1 MYPES
6 VAFAATFD
14 AANSEAPEWSAR
26 TLRALDAALAQG
38 AVGVKVWKDIGM
50 QWRDRDGRAIMI
62 DDDRFTPVFRE
73 LSAARRVVLGH
84 QGEPRNAWLPL
95 EQMTIRGDREYF
107 AEHPQY
113 HMYLHPEWPSY
124 DAQIAARDRWLDRNP
139 QLRFIGVHLASLEW
153 DVDRVADFLRRYPA
167 ASVDLAARLVHL
179 QRQSVTQRDKVR
191 QFFIEYQDRI
201 LYGSDLASGPE
212 QNDATFANEAHQ
224 TWLADWRYLTG
235 DAVLRSDEFAGSFQG
250 LGLPRQVVD
259 KVYRDNARRLFPQ
272 AWRAPGVD
280 RCRELRE
287 RPACTSAN
295 DEPVTA
301 RRPASE
307 DSPATRSSRR
317 CRYST
322 RGADRRL
329 ASRPAH
335 PARGYACAGA
345 DSPRRHRRRRASG
358 SVASSARSH
367 LIASVSTTASS
378 KARATSARV
387 CSSSSRSRI
396 ATTTAVLSPL
406 KLKSRPGRSVSG
418 RGKRKASGSPV
429 LGKRRELRSAG
440 KPSPS
445 SFAVLSN
452 ASPAASSRL

>member
-1 MYPES
+1 MTPGAVSLRARRLAALAALLLSCAGIQQAAGAEGSPDLYRDDDYGRVDKIDAHVHLHGALPAFMQRAVTDRFRLLTINVNYADYPPLDVQLRDAAALQRMYPQS

-14 AANSEAPEWSAR
+14 AANSEAPEWSER

-50 QWRDRDGRAIMI
+50 QWRDRDGRAVMI
-62 DDDRFTPVFRE
+62 DDDRFAPVFRA
-73 LSAARRVVLGH
+73 LAARGVVVLGH

-179 QRQSVTQRDKVR
+179 QRQSVTQRAKVR
-191 QFFIEYQDRI
+191 QFFVEYQDRI
-201 LYGSDLASGPE
+201 LYGSDLASGSE
-212 QNDATFANEAHQ
+212 QDDATFANEAHQ

-235 DAVLRSDEFAGSFQG
+235 DAVLRSDEFAGSFRG

-272 AWRAPGVD
+272 AWRAPASTGAVSSASGQ
-280 RCRELRE
+280 RARARTTSPSCS
-287 RPACTSAN
+287 PACK
-295 DEPVTA
+295 
-301 RRPASE
+301 RRQPAS
-307 DSPATRSSRR
+307 AII
-317 CRYST
+317 
-322 RGADRRL
+322 AAL
-329 ASRPAH
+329 
-335 PARGYACAGA
+335 
-345 DSPRRHRRRRASG
+345 
-358 SVASSARSH
+358 SVQN
-367 LIASVSTTASS
+367 
-378 KARATSARV
+378 
-387 CSSSSRSRI
+387 
-396 ATTTAVLSPL
+396 
-406 KLKSRPGRSVSG
+406 SG
-418 RGKRKASGSPV
+418 RG
-429 LGKRRELRSAG
+429 
-440 KPSPS
+440 
-445 SFAVLSN
+445 
-452 ASPAASSRL
+452 